1 MTSSGPPAGPGDV
14 VELTIGP
21 VAHGGH
27 CVARH
32 EGRVVFVRHTLPGE
46 RVRARLTDAGADARF
61 WRADATEVIEASS
74 DRVEPRCPV
83 SGPGG
88 CGGCD
93 WQHADVPAQR
103 RLKAAVVAEQLHR
116 LAGLQIDAEDVTV
129 ERVPTPGPAGSEQGP
144 DGPGDGL
151 GWRTRVRLAVAPDG
165 RAGLRAHRSHAVI
178 ALVDCPIAHRGL
190 GLPEILSRRWPDDA
204 EIVVAG
210 GDGQP
215 PTVQSVRGSVTEL
228 ESGPSRRREVA
239 AGRAWR
245 VSGAG
250 FWQVHPGAADALVE
264 AVRQALQPTTGDS
277 LLDLYSGV
285 GLFAGALAGSLGE
298 SGRAVAVE
306 SDTNAVRDAR
316 RNLHDAEHVRLEH
329 QRVDHYLRSPDAPRA
344 VDVVVLDP
352 PRSGAGRQVCRAIA
366 GRRPRSI
373 AYVACDPAALA
384 RDVATFA
391 EEGYV
396 MTRLRA
402 FDLFPMTHHVEC
414 VATLQRRDVQGRMVA
429 HDVVEAYSS
438 EIS

>member
-285 GLFAGALAGSLGE
+285 GLFAGALAGSLGSQVVPWLWSPTRTPCATPDATCTTPSTCAWST
-298 SGRAVAVE
+298 SGSITTCAHLMHPGPSTSSCSTLPARARVGRCVGP
-306 SDTNAVRDAR
+306 SPGGAR
-316 RNLHDAEHVRLEH
+316 V
-329 QRVDHYLRSPDAPRA
+329 RSPTWPATRQHSP
-344 VDVVVLDP
+344 VTW
-352 PRSGAGRQVCRAIA
+352 PRSPRRA
-366 GRRPRSI
+366 
-373 AYVACDPAALA
+373 
-384 RDVATFA
+384 T
-391 EEGYV
+391 
-396 MTRLRA
+396 
-402 FDLFPMTHHVEC
+402 
-414 VATLQRRDVQGRMVA
+414 
-429 HDVVEAYSS
+429 
-438 EIS
+438 